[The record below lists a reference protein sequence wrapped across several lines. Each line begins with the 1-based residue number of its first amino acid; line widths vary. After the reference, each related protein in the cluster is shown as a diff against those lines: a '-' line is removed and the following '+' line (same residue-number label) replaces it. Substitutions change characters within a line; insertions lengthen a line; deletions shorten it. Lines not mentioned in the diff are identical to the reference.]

1 MTTQGVVKRLKSW
14 VPKALVAPPLLVT
27 KIRTAAKRAGSA
39 MTSEPVRE
47 YQVLVGEPKVSSAA
61 SRGRSSVL
69 RRICS

>member
-1 MTTQGVVKRLKSW
+1 
-14 VPKALVAPPLLVT
+14 
-27 KIRTAAKRAGSA
+27 

-47 YQVLVGEPKVSSAA
+47 YQVLVRRAKVSSAA